1 MLIPRDFFA
10 RPSVEV
16 APDLL
21 GCVLEHETADGLV
34 AVELTEVEAY
44 AGRSDP
50 ASHAYRGKTQ
60 RNAVMFGPPGHAYVY
75 FTYGMHFCVNMVCLG
90 EEGSASAV
98 LLRAGAIIAGEDLA
112 RARRTRGPVPEGRA
126 RIAPRDLARG
136 PARLCQALGIDRSL
150 DGADV
155 CVAGSPLRMLRR
167 GGQPGPFG
175 CASPGGRN
183 PDPPWNPPQD
193 CHRTPGRG
201 EQRRRDPLA
210 VLVRRGP
217 DRLGVPGACAPATQ
231 TGYPLT
237 ARWWHHAGVDD
248 IIDELSWRG
257 LIAVSTDL
265 DELRLALKSGRVTLY
280 GGFDPTAPG
289 LHIGNLV
296 LLVTMRRL
304 QLAGHR
310 PIGLVGGATGLIGD
324 PSGKSAERV
333 LNPAELVAEWV
344 ERIRG
349 EVSRFLDFD
358 AGESSALI
366 VSNLDWT
373 APMHVLD
380 FLRDIGKHFSVNR
393 MLDRESVKA
402 RLEAGG
408 ISYTEFSYQL
418 LQAMDYLELYRRYGC
433 TLQLGG
439 SDQWGN
445 LVAGVG
451 LIRSVESAS
460 VHALA
465 TPLITKPD
473 GTKYGKT
480 EGGAIWLS
488 ADLMSPYAFY
498 QFWLN
503 VSDAEVPN
511 LLRVFSFKSRE
522 EIDQLVRESTERP
535 AARIGQRAL
544 AEEVTTLVHG
554 AEETQRAIAA
564 SRALFGQGS
573 LTDLDE
579 RTLAAVAAEV
589 RAAEIPGDGGLPPV
603 ANLMVAAGVAPTVS
617 AARRTI
623 AEGGAYLNNQKVT
636 DEKAVPGADDL
647 LHGRY
652 LILRRGKRTVGAVEV
667 YSRGQVV
674 GYRTRRPISPSA

>member
-1 MLIPRDFFA
+1 
-10 RPSVEV
+10 V
-16 APDLL
+16 AS
-21 GCVLEHETADGLV
+21 TA
-34 AVELTEVEAY
+34 
-44 AGRSDP
+44 
-50 ASHAYRGKTQ
+50 
-60 RNAVMFGPPGHAYVY
+60 
-75 FTYGMHFCVNMVCLG
+75 
-90 EEGSASAV
+90 
-98 LLRAGAIIAGEDLA
+98 
-112 RARRTRGPVPEGRA
+112 
-126 RIAPRDLARG
+126 
-136 PARLCQALGIDRSL
+136 
-150 DGADV
+150 
-155 CVAGSPLRMLRR
+155 
-167 GGQPGPFG
+167 
-175 CASPGGRN
+175 
-183 PDPPWNPPQD
+183 
-193 CHRTPGRG
+193 
-201 EQRRRDPLA
+201 
-210 VLVRRGP
+210 
-217 DRLGVPGACAPATQ
+217 Q

-237 ARWWHHAGVDD
+237 AGKWHHAGVDD

-257 LIAVSTDL
+257 LLADTTNI
-265 DELRLALKSGRVTLY
+265 DELRRALNSGRVTIY
-280 GGFDPTAPG
+280 CGFDPTAPG

-296 LLVTMRRL
+296 QLVTLRRL

-333 LNPAELVAEWV
+333 LNPREVVAQWV

-373 APMHVLD
+373 EAMPVLD

-393 MLDRESVKA
+393 MLDRESVRA

-418 LQAMDYLELYRRYGC
+418 LQAMDFLELYRRYGC
-433 TLQLGG
+433 TAQLGG

-445 LVAGVG
+445 LVAGVD
-451 LIRSVESAS
+451 LIRRVEGAS

-488 ADLMSPYAFY
+488 ADLMPPYAFY

-511 LLRVFSFKSRE
+511 LLRVFSFSSRE
-522 EIDQLVRESTERP
+522 EIEALVRESAERP
-535 AARIGQRAL
+535 AARLGQRAL
-544 AEEVTTLVHG
+544 AEEITTLVHG
-554 AEETQRAIAA
+554 AEETRRAIAA
-564 SRALFGQGS
+564 SQALFGQGS
-573 LTDLDE
+573 LAELDE

-589 RAAEIPGDGGLPPV
+589 RAVPLEVPSHGGAANTTANGLPPV
-603 ANLMVAAGVAPTVS
+603 ANLMAAAGTVPTIS
-617 AARRTI
+617 AARRAI

-636 DEKAVPGADDL
+636 DVSAVPGPEDL

-667 YSRGQVV
+667 I
-674 GYRTRRPISPSA
+674 PK

>member
-1 MLIPRDFFA
+1 
-10 RPSVEV
+10 
-16 APDLL
+16 
-21 GCVLEHETADGLV
+21 
-34 AVELTEVEAY
+34 
-44 AGRSDP
+44 
-50 ASHAYRGKTQ
+50 
-60 RNAVMFGPPGHAYVY
+60 
-75 FTYGMHFCVNMVCLG
+75 
-90 EEGSASAV
+90 
-98 LLRAGAIIAGEDLA
+98 
-112 RARRTRGPVPEGRA
+112 
-126 RIAPRDLARG
+126 
-136 PARLCQALGIDRSL
+136 
-150 DGADV
+150 
-155 CVAGSPLRMLRR
+155 
-167 GGQPGPFG
+167 
-175 CASPGGRN
+175 
-183 PDPPWNPPQD
+183 
-193 CHRTPGRG
+193 
-201 EQRRRDPLA
+201 
-210 VLVRRGP
+210 
-217 DRLGVPGACAPATQ
+217 
-231 TGYPLT
+231 
-237 ARWWHHAGVDD
+237 VDD

-257 LIAVSTDL
+257 LIAVSTDI
-265 DELRLALKSGRVTLY
+265 DELRAALNSGRVTVY
-280 GGFDPTAPG
+280 CGFDPTAPG

-296 LLVTMRRL
+296 QLLTLRRL

-333 LNPAELVAEWV
+333 LNPAEVVAGWV
-344 ERIRG
+344 DRIRG

-358 AGESSALI
+358 AGETSALV

-373 APMHVLD
+373 APMTVLE

-393 MLDRESVKA
+393 MLDRESVRA

-418 LQAMDYLELYRRYGC
+418 LQAMDFLELYRRYGC

-488 ADLMSPYAFY
+488 ADLMPPYAFY

-503 VSDAEVPN
+503 VSDAEVPG
-511 LLRVFSFKSRE
+511 LLRVFSFKTRD
-522 EIDQLVRESTERP
+522 EIDELVRESTERP

-554 AEETQRAIAA
+554 ADETGRAIAA

-589 RAAEIPGDGGLPPV
+589 RAAQVPRNGELPPV
-603 ANLMVAAGVAPTVS
+603 ANMMAAAGVAPTVS
-617 AARRTI
+617 AARRAI
-623 AEGGAYLNNQKVT
+623 AGGGAYLNNQKVT
-636 DEKAVPGADDL
+636 DEKAVPGAEDL
-647 LHGRY
+647 LYGRY

-667 YSRGQVV
+667 V
-674 GYRTRRPISPSA
+674 PPS